1 MNAAQRFRRAVRYD
15 PNIKRNKAAV
25 NSVSTSGMREKT
37 SGQTKP
43 ENADKVFLF
52 GPRESS
58 KNPSN
63 KKPERRLQKEMSPAK
78 RLFPANNCV
87 KKSSKASS
95 LAQFL
100 CLVLTKNGLF

>member
-1 MNAAQRFRRAVRYD
+1 MNAAQRFRRAIRYD

-25 NSVSTSGMREKT
+25 NSVSTSGMQEKT

-58 KNPSN
+58 KNPGN
-63 KKPERRLQKEMSPAK
+63 KKRPERRLQKEMPPAK
-78 RLFPANNCV
+78 RFFPANNCV

-95 LAQFL
+95 LAHFYA
-100 CLVLTKNGLF
+100 LF